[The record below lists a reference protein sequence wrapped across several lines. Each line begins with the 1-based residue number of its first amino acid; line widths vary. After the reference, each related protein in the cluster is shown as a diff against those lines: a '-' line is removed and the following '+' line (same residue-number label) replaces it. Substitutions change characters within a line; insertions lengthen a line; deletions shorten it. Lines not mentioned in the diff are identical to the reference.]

1 MRFAKGERWSRL
13 NMQKEDGAVR
23 LPPQGWRIDTK
34 AIVPYEVDKA
44 TGRVTN
50 WRKVRD
56 GIEASF
62 LATGLPRE
70 SYNAAELRE
79 MSFLP

>member
-1 MRFAKGERWSRL
+1 
-13 NMQKEDGAVR
+13 MQKEDGAVR

-50 WRKVRD
+50 WRKVR
-56 GIEASF
+56 
-62 LATGLPRE
+62 RH
-70 SYNAAELRE
+70 
-79 MSFLP
+79 